1 MKKRIKNKLLKK
13 NTLPPTPEIEN
24 NIGVDAGA
32 WFSPDRNF
40 NLWPS
45 FDPRLEIN
53 NWQMET
59 IWRRS
64 RSLFANSPE
73 IRQAV
78 KQMRLLMGYILPL
91 PKTRDKE
98 FNRAAREAFMRRAM
112 NPRLFEASGRIN
124 FLQAQKWIEERAI
137 IDGDNLTVLTKH
149 NYDKGGGIAL
159 FSAPQITGN
168 EPVGDNLR
176 TGVIM
181 GRAGRVSKYLIK
193 DFTTKAVQEIPASRC
208 VLYSH
213 NPDPADPRAV
223 SELLAGICTCKDI
236 EDINRLHKQQTK
248 LAALF
253 GLIETKDINDK
264 RSGLNDLIQK
274 RRKGG
279 DTNCAEIK
287 EENPLIVDGVKA
299 ITLEPGRDL
308 KTLHNTN
315 PSNETRAFVKD
326 LIRNLA
332 FSVGLDPEVL
342 YDINALG
349 SGSIRFSL
357 AKCRDWAR
365 ERNNDREVWANRI
378 YQHIIASEIEAG
390 RLAPCK
396 YAEDTYNV
404 KWILRNEWSI
414 DLRHDAQAFIS
425 LYNQGLVTGD
435 EWTLSHYGMTLEE
448 VAEKRAD
455 EFCHIKEIAETYNL
469 PVDLL
474 IPNQLGGSPIDWSED
489 KEHTCPE
496 DGEPESTEPEN

>member
-1 MKKRIKNKLLKK
+1 MKKRLKNKLLKK
-13 NTLPPTPEIEN
+13 NSELTN

-32 WFSPDRNF
+32 WFNPDRNF

-45 FDPRLEIN
+45 FDPRQEIN

-59 IWRRS
+59 IWRRA
-64 RSLFANSPE
+64 RSLFSNAPE
-73 IRQAV
+73 IKQAV

-112 NPRLFEASGRIN
+112 NPRLFEASGRLN

-149 NYDKGGGIAL
+149 NYDRGGGIAL
-159 FSAPQITGN
+159 YSAPQVTGN
-168 EPVGDNLR
+168 KPSDDNLR

-181 GRAGRVSKYLIK
+181 GRAGRVSKYLVK
-193 DFTTKAVQEIPASRC
+193 DFTSNVVQEIPASRC

-213 NPDPADPRAV
+213 NPDPADPRAI
-223 SELLAGICTCKDI
+223 SELLTGICTCKDVD
-236 EDINRLHKQQTK
+236 DINRLHKQQIK

-253 GLIETKDINDK
+253 GLIETKDLNDK

-274 RRKGG
+274 RKSPAQ
-279 DTNCAEIK
+279 TCEAK
-287 EENPLIVDGVKA
+287 EEQPLYIDGVKA
-299 ITLEPGRDL
+299 ISLEPGRKL
-308 KTLHNTN
+308 ETLHNAN

-332 FSVGLDPEVL
+332 FAVGLDPEVL
-342 YDINALG
+342 YDVNALG
-349 SGSIRFSL
+349 SGAIRFSL

-365 ERNNDREVWANRI
+365 TRNYDREVWANRI

-390 RLAPCK
+390 RLQPCK

-404 KWILRNEWSI
+404 NWILRNEWSI
-414 DLRHDAQAFIS
+414 DLRHDAQAFIA

-448 VAEKRAD
+448 VVEKRAD
-455 EFCHIKEIAETYNL
+455 EFAHIKEIAENYGL
-469 PVDLL
+469 PVELL
-474 IPNQLGGSPIDWSED
+474 IPNAAGSQPINWGED
-489 KEHTCPE
+489 KEHECPG
-496 DGEPESTEPEN
+496 DKEPEEQGKEETTNE